1 MTSKTSCP
9 FSLVYHLEKCLVS
22 LRWRHNGHDSVSN
35 HKPHYCLLN
44 RLFGCRSK
52 ETSKARVTGDMGRN
66 TFLYK
71 THSTKQLVMKNKFK
85 WNIRSKFWKW
95 NVYNDSCQNGV
106 STCATCY
113 WGRMCEVQRED
124 LPREQHHKS
133 SGMESVPPGWHRHWP
148 QLCGSK
154 ISARTNP
161 VSRHRS
167 RRRHFRGWRRCGRSR
182 RGSSGHW
189 PCWREACGSGTS
201 VV

>member
-1 MTSKTSCP
+1 MDSSP
-9 FSLVYHLEKCLVS
+9 PSIDPSLPSTDSS
-22 LRWRHNGHDSVSN
+22 LLAFPLLDNLPLN
-35 HKPHYCLLN
+35 CTTHKMAKKKQKIFCHT
-44 RLFGCRSK
+44 R
-52 ETSKARVTGDMGRN
+52 DMGRN

-124 LPREQHHKS
+124 LPREQHHMS
-133 SGMESVPPGWHRHWP
+133 SGMESIPPGWHRHWP